1 MSKERVERSRR
12 RISLTLDAAILPERV
27 ILRRLEELPQGS
39 ATDWLRSLLTQ
50 GLLVE
55 GRWHRGLQVPPGDT
69 DQLELGSAAYAA
81 GGEGEPSPASTGI
94 PSPAPPVSAL
104 DQTKPFAR
112 LRQVIG

>member
-1 MSKERVERSRR
+1 MSKEPDGRSRR

-55 GRWHRGLQVPPGDT
+55 GRWHQGLQVAPGDT
-69 DQLELGSAAYAA
+69 EYIETVSPAHLPE
-81 GGEGEPSPASTGI
+81 GEGETPPASTGG
-94 PSPAPPVSAL
+94 PSPAIPASPS
-104 DQTKPFAR
+104 DETRPFAR